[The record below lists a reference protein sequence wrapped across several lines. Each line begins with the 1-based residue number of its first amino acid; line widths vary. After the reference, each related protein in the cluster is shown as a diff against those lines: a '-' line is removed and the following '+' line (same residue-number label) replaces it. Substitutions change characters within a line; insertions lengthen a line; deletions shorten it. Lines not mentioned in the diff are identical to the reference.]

1 MIIFRA
7 KQEHVTTTIGKFVTV
22 DEMAARTTSDKDHLK
37 IGVLMYRVLPGVGV
51 EAIQIEWLVLEI
63 TLHSMKLP
71 IILQFVQMPL
81 L

>member
-1 MIIFRA
+1 
-7 KQEHVTTTIGKFVTV
+7 
-22 DEMAARTTSDKDHLK
+22 
-37 IGVLMYRVLPGVGV
+37 MYRVLPGVGV